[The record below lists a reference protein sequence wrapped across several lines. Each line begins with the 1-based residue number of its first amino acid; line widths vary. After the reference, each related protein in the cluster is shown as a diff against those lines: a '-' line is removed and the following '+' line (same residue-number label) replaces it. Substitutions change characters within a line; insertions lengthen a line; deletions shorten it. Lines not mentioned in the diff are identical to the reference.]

1 MLIIIRSTLQTS
13 VKLIGIVALA
23 RLMDI
28 CHFLGIKT
36 SDIFLA
42 DMYPEALRKW
52 GHLRTMLL

>member
-42 DMYPEALRKW
+42 DMYPEAL
-52 GHLRTMLL
+52 